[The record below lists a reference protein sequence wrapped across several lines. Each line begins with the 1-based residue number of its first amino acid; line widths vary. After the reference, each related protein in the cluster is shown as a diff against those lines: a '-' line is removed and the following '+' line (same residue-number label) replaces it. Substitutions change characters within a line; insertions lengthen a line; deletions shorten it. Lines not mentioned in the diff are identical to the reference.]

1 MAACQ
6 VSIQQFFWSLT
17 HCTRCKVIQ
26 YLFIITVTHWPTD
39 FFIFKYNLLKVTV
52 LPVKRVLLNM
62 SQGKNDF
69 QQGGR
74 ENSLQLKIIM
84 RIEKRKYNQWK
95 KDIITKK
102 IILKQCKKQKYIW
115 KILHQKLHIRKK
127 SIRKILRCN
136 WYIKKQTPWK
146 SRK

>member
-1 MAACQ
+1 MRMAACQ
-6 VSIQQFFWSLT
+6 VSVQQFFWSLT

-74 ENSLQLKIIM
+74 ENSLQLK
-84 RIEKRKYNQWK
+84 KRHHYK
-95 KDIITKK
+95 KE
-102 IILKQCKKQKYIW
+102 ILKQCKKQKYIW